1 MLPSNDIFNFM
12 EEFENLHRILRA
24 YIRPCFQLLFTK
36 KKKTSK
42 AKWKRNLTIQHIDIF
57 PKIIDSFHFKD

>member
-1 MLPSNDIFNFM
+1 M